1 MRSPSN
7 SVRKGSIAELTHD
20 GAVPVA
26 LSLEYEDGGSNKS
39 VALGTVAAT
48 VQDFE
53 LPARSSFMADA
64 GVEFAPFFR
73 WAPTPAATQPAAVKD
88 IYAQLASYRINR
100 LVACDGV
107 LPIAPPSLT
116 LAADG
121 AVRLETAAM
130 DEMVSYVL
138 SLGFEAFALPEVAGC
153 GPVLSTPHAAT
164 PTDTWTFH
172 NKSYQQDS
180 DAFSI
185 SRAVRPLTS
194 RYHHCRIFA
203 KSESSASGGGGATL
217 SPAFVSMFKQVY
229 GALVAH
235 LKSRG
240 WDKHARAVFLDEPS
254 VSGFTGEAV
263 NAVNGLWKEVGLRV
277 MQTEFSS
284 HDTGVDSWNVKVGL
298 TML

>member
-1 MRSPSN
+1 
-7 SVRKGSIAELTHD
+7 
-20 GAVPVA
+20 
-26 LSLEYEDGGSNKS
+26 
-39 VALGTVAAT
+39 
-48 VQDFE
+48 
-53 LPARSSFMADA
+53 MADA

-73 WAPTPAATQPAAVKD
+73 WAQTAAATQPAAVKG

-107 LPIAPPSLT
+107 LSIAPPSLT

-153 GPVLSTPHAAT
+153 GPVLSKPHGAT

-172 NKSYQQDS
+172 NKS
-180 DAFSI
+180 
-185 SRAVRPLTS
+185 VP
-194 RYHHCRIFA
+194 IFA

-217 SPAFVSMFKQVY
+217 SPAFVSMFKRVY